1 MPEELNDV
9 EALRLNKVLGQ
20 RLVPA
25 EVTIKLLYG

>member
-1 MPEELNDV
+1 MLEELKDI
-9 EALRLNKVLGQ
+9 EALRLNKVLGL